1 MTLHYDVHWHPS
13 NIKLMR
19 GLHFSLHWSW
29 SELGLTVAGG
39 AHNLTMQWMIV
50 INTGA
55 FPNESVQIRRLDL
68 DSSFIRLHAAGLLRI
83 YNKQAN

>member
-1 MTLHYDVHWHPS
+1 
-13 NIKLMR
+13 MR